1 MPELV
6 PFGAGEKPLS
16 LPSKVE
22 WVFSAALATTAIF
35 TCSVV
40 TELF

>member
-1 MPELV
+1 MLV

-16 LPSKVE
+16 LPSRVE
-22 WVFSAALATTAIF
+22 GVFAAALATAADL

-40 TELF
+40 SELL